1 MSAEDVDECMI
12 KYINFFSSS
21 SFSSSLLL
29 LLLLYC
35 QSEQRSTVHE
45 QESVQTKKIL
55 HFTLCVKSQ
64 PTFQRSPLSRPVE
77 TLCSMLL
84 HVHRDHTK
92 YCKGRGAQD
101 GRLDFHTPPGLWLS
115 QVQRCFTSTVTLRTG
130 IRNREPGT
138 ATSSFPQLRP
148 KL

>member
-1 MSAEDVDECMI
+1 MHD
-12 KYINFFSSS
+12 KRYLKKKKSSS
-21 SFSSSLLL
+21 SSSL

-45 QESVQTKKIL
+45 QESVQTKKISL

-84 HVHRDHTK
+84 HVHRNRTN
-92 YCKGRGAQD
+92 YCKGRGARD
-101 GRLDFHTPPGLWLS
+101 GRLDFHTAPELWLS
-115 QVQRCFTSTVTLRTG
+115 QVQRCFMSTVTLRTG
-130 IRNREPGT
+130 IRDGHLVFHT
-138 ATSSFPQLRP
+138 APASSNL
-148 KL
+148 